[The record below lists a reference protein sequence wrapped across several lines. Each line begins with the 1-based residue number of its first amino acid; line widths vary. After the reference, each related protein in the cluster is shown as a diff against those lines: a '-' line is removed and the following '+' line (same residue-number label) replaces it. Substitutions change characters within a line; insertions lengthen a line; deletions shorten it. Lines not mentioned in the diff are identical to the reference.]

1 MYVLY
6 VYTWWEGNWLELFEA
21 GRSNLCPQPWFL
33 LPWQHIAEVF
43 WNLLK
48 TPQKWSPT
56 IQSCPKFSDHFGKIS
71 LITGST
77 WFVKIHSKNKF
88 YVWEFKSIMLRQCI
102 QEMNHAIRKMPKFQL
117 ISWYGNFVET
127 AGRFAQNSEGII
139 RFHKIS
145 TTGNWVKFRYSMQW
159 WDHASKIW
167 LTRNHDSYKIL
178 NVTELKFTESPSFF
192 RINIINS
199 FVYQA
204 NLYNSFVLC
213 HIYHNQIQA
222 NLLNEWKFEI
232 QLIEI

>member
-1 MYVLY
+1 MEL
-6 VYTWWEGNWLELFEA
+6 EGQIYALNHGFYYHD
-21 GRSNLCPQPWFL
+21 NT
-33 LPWQHIAEVF
+33 
-43 WNLLK
+43 LLK
-48 TPQKWSPT
+48 CFETYSRLPKNEALQFKAVQSFQIILEKFLWS
-56 IQSCPKFSDHFGKIS
+56 QAQHDLSKFILRTNFMFGNLKAS
-71 LITGST
+71 
-77 WFVKIHSKNKF
+77 W
-88 YVWEFKSIMLRQCI
+88 LRQCI

-127 AGRFAQNSEGII
+127 ADRFAQNPEGII